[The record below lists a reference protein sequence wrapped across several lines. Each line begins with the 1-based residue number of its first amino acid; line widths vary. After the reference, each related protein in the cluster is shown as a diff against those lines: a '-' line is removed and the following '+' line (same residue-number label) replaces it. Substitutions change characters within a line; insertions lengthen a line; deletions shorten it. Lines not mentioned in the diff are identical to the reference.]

1 MNELNISSLF
11 VYERQFTM
19 NFEGFDDL
27 VPEEVGRHIV
37 SFLDV
42 PTLVRK
48 KTVCRSWQ
56 IIFTH
61 VIDQKAATPKA
72 FQSRE
77 ELQEAVKKYTKY
89 NRADAEEFA
98 TTYGWP
104 IGRWDVSHVQDF
116 THIFQFQQSFNEKID
131 LWDVSSATSM
141 EGMFNGARLFNRDL
155 TSWNTSNVQSMY
167 SMFCTAHHFNQDIS
181 SWDTSNVQG
190 MNSMFKNATYFNQ
203 DISSWDTSNVQAMNS
218 MFANATSFNQ
228 DISSWN
234 NSAFWQSAVGS

>member
-1 MNELNISSLF
+1 MDERAYILGLISFF
-11 VYERQFTM
+11 VYYRQFTM
-19 NFEGFDDL
+19 SFDGIDDK
-27 VPEEVGRHIV
+27 VPDEMSRYII

-42 PTLVRK
+42 PTLVQKRA
-48 KTVCRSWQ
+48 VCRSWQ
-56 IIFTH
+56 ILFTH
-61 VIDQKAATPKA
+61 VIDQKAPTPKA
-72 FQSRE
+72 FQSRR
-77 ELQEAVKKYTKY
+77 ELNLAVSKYTKY
-89 NRADAEEFA
+89 IHADAEEFA

-131 LWDVSSATSM
+131 SWDVSGATSM

-181 SWDTSNVQG
+181 SWDTSNVQ
-190 MNSMFKNATYFNQ
+190 
-203 DISSWDTSNVQAMNS
+203 AMNY
-218 MFANATSFNQ
+218 MFWNATSFNQ
-228 DISSWN
+228 DIFSWN